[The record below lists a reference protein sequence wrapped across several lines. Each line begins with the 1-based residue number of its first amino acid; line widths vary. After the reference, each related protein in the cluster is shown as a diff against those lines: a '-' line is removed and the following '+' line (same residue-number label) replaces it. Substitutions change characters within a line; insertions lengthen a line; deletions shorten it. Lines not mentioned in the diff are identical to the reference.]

1 VNRVWAG
8 VAALAA
14 ALACAGTAAAA
25 DVGVND
31 DSAKY
36 GRDAA
41 WFFSTARSVGLKQVV
56 ISVRF
61 LPRDPATIQ
70 DRRYVDRAV
79 AEAAHQGVRVVF
91 AVYPY
96 PPAELQKLGV
106 DPHAFGLYVT
116 KLARTYPTVRQ
127 FVIGNEPNQPAFF
140 RPQFR
145 HERNFSAARTGAMLA
160 WAYDALKLVDPAIAV
175 VGVGLS
181 PRGNDDPA
189 AKSNRSTSP
198 VRFIQ
203 ALGRWYRATGRERPI
218 MDGFG
223 FHPYPNR
230 HVDPIDRGYPWP
242 NAGFANL
249 DRVKQAL
256 WDAFHGTSQP
266 TTVEGL
272 DLYLDEVGWQV
283 DTRGRRGYTGKE
295 NVPVTTEALQAGLYA
310 EVVRRAACDPDIA
323 QVNFFGLDDDA
334 ERNTGW
340 QAALH
345 WADGTPK
352 LAVQAIRDA
361 MWEAEQR
368 GCAGTPPAWSP
379 VAGVAGA
386 WAGKPERTRT
396 GELRVSISAQEGAT
410 ATACVL
416 YASAGAAPETLERA
430 MQTRRARAVGCVTR
444 TIAKPQR
451 RLRITLPRVAGTGR
465 AHVGVRFAAE
475 ANAGRRSVLVVPLKR
490 A

>member
-1 VNRVWAG
+1 VNRVRVG

-14 ALACAGTAAAA
+14 LLACAGSATAA
-25 DVGVND
+25 DIGVND

-36 GRDAA
+36 GKDAA

-61 LPRDPATIQ
+61 LPRDPTTIQ
-70 DRRYVDRAV
+70 DKRYVDRAV
-79 AEAAHQGVRVVF
+79 AEATQQGVRIVF

-96 PPAELQKLGV
+96 PPAELQRLGV
-106 DPHAFGLYVT
+106 DTHAFGLYVT
-116 KLARTYPTVRQ
+116 KLARTYPMVRQ

-145 HERNFSAARTGAMLA
+145 HERNFSAARTGALLA

-198 VRFIQ
+198 IRFIQ
-203 ALGRWYRATGRERPI
+203 ALGRWYRATGRKRPI
-218 MDGFG
+218 MDGFS
-223 FHPYPNR
+223 FHAYPNR

-256 WDAFHGTSQP
+256 WDAFHGTAQP
-266 TTVEGL
+266 TTVDGL

-283 DTRGRRGYTGKE
+283 DTRGRPGYTGKE
-295 NVPVTTEALQAGLYA
+295 NVPVTTERLQAGLYA
-310 EVVRRAACDPDIA
+310 EIVRRVACDADIA

-345 WADGTPK
+345 WADGTPR
-352 LAVQAIRDA
+352 LAAQAVRDA
-361 MWEAEQR
+361 MWEVGQH
-368 GCAGTPPAWSP
+368 GCAGTPVAWSSSSE
-379 VAGVAGA
+379 VADA
-386 WAGKPERTRT
+386 WAGKPERTRS
-396 GELRVSISAQEGAT
+396 GDLRVSVSAGEGAT

-416 YASAGAAPETLERA
+416 FASAGAAPEVLERA
-430 MQTRRARAVGCVTR
+430 MQLRGSRAVGCVTR
-444 TIAKPQR
+444 AIAKPNR
-451 RLRITLPRVAGTGR
+451 RLRVSLPSLAGKGR
-465 AHVGVRFAAE
+465 AHVGVRFAAA
-475 ANAGRRSVLVVPLKR
+475 ANAARTSVLVVSPKNP
-490 A
+490 